1 METSRRRNARHY
13 ANRQGKNEKEITDVC
28 LCLQRTN
35 MEDNMRLIMR
45 IIISALLVISILS
58 LTTMAY
64 AEESESERQG
74 FHYAHDPRDNPNAM
88 KDIIVNSDAVY
99 GFSPNPDSTRLGEY
113 AGSIDWTDPDQVA
126 EARQQRADYLAS
138 MSELYRM
145 IEDMLGQA
153 RSVEEIARAVSKRR
167 NELRLEAYKD
177 DPEGLETVKKSN
189 LEAFGHEEGPE
200 ADELYEK
207 YGSWQMVLEKAL
219 STNAG
224 MDACLGFYD
233 DNYYTYD
240 IESALEEETEA
251 EADETDDSLK

>member
-1 METSRRRNARHY
+1 
-13 ANRQGKNEKEITDVC
+13 
-28 LCLQRTN
+28 

-64 AEESESERQG
+64 AEESESERQE
-74 FHYAHDPRDNPNAM
+74 FHYAHDPRDDPNAM

-145 IEDMLGQA
+145 VEEMLGQA
-153 RSVEEIARAVSKRR
+153 KPVEEIARAVSKRR
-167 NELRLEAYKD
+167 NELRLEAYND
-177 DPEGLETVKKSN
+177 DPDGLETVKKSN
-189 LEAFGHEEGPE
+189 LETYGHEEGPD

-207 YGSWQMVLEKAL
+207 YGSWQLVLEKAL

-240 IESALEEETEA
+240 VEAALEASEKPKTAHKDISQKMRSEKRRRKT
-251 EADETDDSLK
+251 

>member
-64 AEESESERQG
+64 AEESESERQE
-74 FHYAHDPRDNPNAM
+74 FHYAHDPRDDPNAM

-219 STNAG
+219 STN
-224 MDACLGFYD
+224 
-233 DNYYTYD
+233 YD
-240 IESALEEETEA
+240 IEAALEEETEA

>member
-1 METSRRRNARHY
+1 
-13 ANRQGKNEKEITDVC
+13 
-28 LCLQRTN
+28 
-35 MEDNMRLIMR
+35 MRLIMR

-177 DPEGLETVKKSN
+177 DPEGLAS
-189 LEAFGHEEGPE
+189 LEIKDF
-200 ADELYEK
+200 
-207 YGSWQMVLEKAL
+207 
-219 STNAG
+219 
-224 MDACLGFYD
+224 
-233 DNYYTYD
+233 DNYLVTAGIPDPDLLIRTSGEERISNYLLWQCAYTEFYFTD
-240 IESALEEETEA
+240 ILWPDFRKNEFRAALEEYA
-251 EADETDDSLK
+251 QRDRRYGKVK